1 MNRKGFTLI
10 ELLAVLVVLG
20 IVLVIS
26 IPSITDAYKNS
37 KIKSEEAFTQRLTQT
52 IDSYVKLNSDE
63 FIFESAGTAYK
74 KEDEK
79 EDDSKYQVNIW
90 KASITVKN
98 IKSEITVQNVIDD
111 NLISEGDYVNPGNKD
126 YINPVTN
133 RKSCNTTAEI
143 EVYKDSDFVYCYKVE
158 KDSLGCLTDEYK
170 NKITDNYVINTCV
183 WTEKTE

>member
-37 KIKSEEAFTQRLTQT
+37 KIKSEEAFVQRLTQT

-63 FIFESAGTAYK
+63 ITFDETGTGTKEENGSNYNITYQKGIVKVSDIISSKILIQKDFINA
-74 KEDEK
+74 
-79 EDDSKYQVNIW
+79 
-90 KASITVKN
+90 
-98 IKSEITVQNVIDD
+98 
-111 NLISEGDYVNPGNKD
+111 GNKEA
-126 YINPVTN
+126 
-133 RKSCNTTAEI
+133 SCNIDTNI
-143 EVYKDSDFVYCYKVE
+143 EVYRDSDFVYCYKVA

-170 NKITDNYVINTCV
+170 NKITDNYVINTCA